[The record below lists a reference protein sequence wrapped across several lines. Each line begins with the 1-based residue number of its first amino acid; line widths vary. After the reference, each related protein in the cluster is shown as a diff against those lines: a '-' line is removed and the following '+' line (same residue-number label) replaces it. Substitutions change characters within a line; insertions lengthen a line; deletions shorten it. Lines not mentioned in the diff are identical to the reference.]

1 MAIDDIHEK
10 HKSPKYIKRSAEE
23 KQQIIDK
30 FINDFVSHYIFR
42 NMIVDDMDFK
52 PRNITYIRENE
63 DGKTNYILAP
73 ANDFEFVCSF
83 RREGL
88 MVENIQKNLE
98 YLCKNYPDVTDT
110 FMQRLKQR
118 IVKNGNID
126 ETKIE
131 SIFKKVMKDEDYYK
145 YLKSRLIL
153 NLETLISEYD
163 RITEKSNDGISLVD

>member
-1 MAIDDIHEK
+1 M
-10 HKSPKYIKRSAEE
+10 
-23 KQQIIDK
+23 
-30 FINDFVSHYIFR
+30 
-42 NMIVDDMDFK
+42 
-52 PRNITYIRENE
+52 
-63 DGKTNYILAP
+63 
-73 ANDFEFVCSF
+73 
-83 RREGL
+83 
-88 MVENIQKNLE
+88 E

-145 YLKSRLIL
+145 YLKSRLLL